1 MEKTFKIKGIE
12 YYITRNPS
20 NNSPMVARVDNKPVD
35 NRKEVCRMFLLLNG
49 WNQTMFGN
57 KTTQCLEREVYK
69 IIGEIT
75 ERPTNQPKVVK
86 EKPTKKD
93 IPAITI
99 EEAKRWLNHWHE
111 LEDYTAQEDAI
122 NRLFNG
128 EFKSNDN
135 LQNILIK
142 CSVLNDF
149 YSTNIFKIYPVAKHI
164 LELNIDGRLK
174 VGDSSLVNDIALVNI
189 SGVEK
194 NFYSFATKYCSHH
207 NPVDYPIYDSYVAKV
222 LNYYHR
228 KDRFA
233 DFNEIDL
240 KQYTKFK
247 DILIKFRSFYKLE
260 QLNLKELD
268 MFLWQ
273 YGKEYFPNNY

>member
-1 MEKTFKIKGIE
+1 M
-12 YYITRNPS
+12 
-20 NNSPMVARVDNKPVD
+20 
-35 NRKEVCRMFLLLNG
+35 
-49 WNQTMFGN
+49 
-57 KTTQCLEREVYK
+57 
-69 IIGEIT
+69 
-75 ERPTNQPKVVK
+75 
-86 EKPTKKD
+86 
-93 IPAITI
+93 

-164 LELNIDGRLK
+164 LELNIDNRLEM
-174 VGDSSLVNDIALVNI
+174 GDPSLINDIALVNI

-207 NPVDYPIYDSYVAKV
+207 NPADYPIYDSYVAKV
-222 LNYYHR
+222 LNYYRH
-228 KDRFA
+228 KDKFA
-233 DFNEIDL
+233 EFSEIDL